1 MFQMTTGDNKR
12 KKRTGATSRTQS
24 ENLKNRAKGLF
35 MKVLVQ
41 LQICTDSWHNTKLS
55 RYCVQ
60 EFKGEEGWSIMLLDF

>member
-35 MKVLVQ
+35 MKVLV
-41 LQICTDSWHNTKLS
+41 
-55 RYCVQ
+55 
-60 EFKGEEGWSIMLLDF
+60 